1 MTDLPESERTVRLVQ
16 AHAAIVRGLS
26 ESHAQ
31 WVTSGRLRRPAFDF
45 DLAAD
50 YVVNA
55 LGDQAAEILAD
66 GTLLRSL
73 TTEDG
78 ALSLELEP
86 ATDILKLFVASMRG
100 VLDGYGA
107 ENYVETEMTAAPSVS
122 MDVRHGSD
130 PLDSYTVTVQRRTN
144 PTPHE
149 FRVRAEERAEK
160 AEANLLRSERRRKEL
175 GDESLRRG
183 RKVVEYA
190 ERTRALERQVEDLRD
205 QFGAEMLRAGHAE
218 ADLEALRGHLRYVLD
233 YQGPGHAHVV
243 PGRWDADGS
252 PCDHCARLAA
262 ARTALEDDETCT
274 CASAGPEF
282 MPAGHYQDCPQYE
295 KPVVL
300 SPGGVACARC
310 SWSMTG
316 GSVEEQQAALAAHT
330 CTSGEGETR

>member
-1 MTDLPESERTVRLVQ
+1 MTDLTEAERTTRWEQ
-16 AHAAIVRGLS
+16 AHAAIVRSLS
-26 ESHAQ
+26 ESHTQ
-31 WVTSGRLRRPAFDF
+31 WATGGRLRRPAFDF
-45 DLAAD
+45 HLAANYAMD
-50 YVVNA
+50 A

-78 ALSLELEP
+78 VLSLELEP

-122 MDVRHGSD
+122 MDVQHGPD

-149 FRVRAEERAEK
+149 FRVQAEERAEK
-160 AEANLLRSERRRKEL
+160 AEANLLRSERRRREL

-190 ERTRALERQVEDLRD
+190 ERARALECQVEDMRG
-205 QFGAEMLRAGHAE
+205 QFGAEMLRADRAE
-218 ADLEALRGHLRYVLD
+218 AAVEALRGHLRYVLD
-233 YQGPGHAHVV
+233 YKGPGHAHVV

-252 PCDHCARLAA
+252 PCDHCARLTA
-262 ARTALEDDETCT
+262 ARAALEDDSTCT
-274 CASAGPEF
+274 CASAGPAF

-316 GSVEEQQAALAAHT
+316 GSFEEQHAALTAHT
-330 CTSGEGETR
+330 CTSGEGEA